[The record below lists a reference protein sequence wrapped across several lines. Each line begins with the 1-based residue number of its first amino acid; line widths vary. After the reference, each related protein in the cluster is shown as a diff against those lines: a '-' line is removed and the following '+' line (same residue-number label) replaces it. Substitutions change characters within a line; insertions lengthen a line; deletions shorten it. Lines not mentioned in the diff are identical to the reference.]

1 MSNIHWTSLS
11 PNLRLKVV
19 FLFQSFLAITAGTV
33 KKVVKEIIGVI
44 LNYLAFIKDESV
56 WFTMVPFKRDLSNK
70 KY

>member
-44 LNYLAFIKDESV
+44 LNYLAFIKDESA